1 MSHRAACQFHVVW
14 PCGSVPF
21 AVTGNGRGTGMR
33 SRPAGDSL
41 ANSLALAKD
50 GAEHL
55 SPDTGKASDKDIL

>member
-1 MSHRAACQFHVVW
+1 MEGALGCEAR
-14 PCGSVPF
+14 
-21 AVTGNGRGTGMR
+21 
-33 SRPAGDSL
+33 RPAGDSL